1 MGYNEVKRDIEAV
14 RKEIAQA
21 KRRLHKNKEEQQ
33 AVRNS
38 LLATENSY
46 QDKLRNQKRETFERF
61 IQEKTQ
67 DTEEK
72 IVELSNELENEKATY
87 EEQKQHLDNANLS
100 DFYTNE
106 DEILADIK
114 TAIDVLQRRVE
125 KSLSP
130 RFRSELET
138 HLDSGNIDISPENL
152 ESLVTYFNKQS
163 TYISKLNKENK
174 VDSVITAVN
183 GFCVEAPFNISEEKK
198 TQNLQFG
205 GLLLVAAVIFI
216 FAAKVLFP
224 FYFIFLAFLAFY
236 NVTKNYKIFSAIIAQ
251 KAVKDNVDKI
261 DEQLRK
267 QAEEHLKDKKIQL
280 EKDFLDKQANMESEL
295 IRLKEQLNTQRVQ
308 AEAEFQFD
316 DDDYRKSYDT
326 AISINTKKLDSLTAE
341 EIDTNTKL
349 TENYNKLK
357 QLEDELDK
365 MAGDIQA
372 SFLDFNKVGTDVI
385 FNPNFIFDI
394 QNGKPVF
401 FVHPQKSALF
411 IYNDI
416 VDVVDYIRLI
426 CVQLRIKL
434 NPFNLNISIVDLV
447 YMGQNF
453 LGMQPNSDSKDDSL
467 KKLFQIVSSKEG
479 LKDMLTD
486 LDEEL
491 NRKMRSIRSQFSDI
505 AAYNSFMLQ
514 SDSLTEG
521 YEFVFYQDPD
531 QNDVAD
537 NTLLKIINN
546 GESLGIFMHL
556 FIQKDKFY
564 DFGANGRQLVDS
576 VGRVFLLSDGKY
588 YERAKDFVLEN
599 LIKPEV

>member
-72 IVELSNELENEKATY
+72 IVELSNELENEKTTY
-87 EEQKQHLDNANLS
+87 EEQKQRLDNANLS

-174 VDSVITAVN
+174 VDSIITAVN

-236 NVTKNYKIFSAIIAQ
+236 NVVKNYKIFSAIIAQ

-326 AISINTKKLDSLTAE
+326 AININTKKLDSLTAE

-416 VDVVDYIRLI
+416 VDVIDYIRLI

-479 LKDMLTD
+479 LKDMLID
-486 LDEEL
+486 IDEEL

-576 VGRVFLLSDGKY
+576 IGRVFLLSDGKY

>member
-72 IVELSNELENEKATY
+72 IVELSNELENEKAAY
-87 EEQKQHLDNANLS
+87 EEQKQQLDNANLS

-114 TAIDVLQRRVE
+114 TAIDVLQRHVE

-138 HLDSGNIDISPENL
+138 HLDGGNIDISPEKL

-183 GFCVEAPFNISEEKK
+183 GFCIEAPFNISEEKK

-205 GLLLVAAVIFI
+205 GLLLAAAIIFI

-236 NVTKNYKIFSAIIAQ
+236 NVVKNYKIFSAIIAQ

-280 EKDFLDKQANMESEL
+280 EKDFLNKQANMESEL
-295 IRLKEQLNTQRVQ
+295 IHLKEQLNTQRVQ

-416 VDVVDYIRLI
+416 VDVIDFIRLI

-434 NPFNLNISIVDLV
+434 NPFNLNISVVDLV

-453 LGMQPNSDSKDDSL
+453 LGMQPDSDSKDDSL
-467 KKLFQIVSSKEG
+467 KKLFQIVSSKDG
-479 LKDMLTD
+479 LKDMLLD

-537 NTLLKIINN
+537 NSLLKIINN

-576 VGRVFLLSDGKY
+576 IGRVFLLSDGKY

>member
-72 IVELSNELENEKATY
+72 IVELSNELENEKAAY
-87 EEQKQHLDNANLS
+87 EEQKQQLDNANLS

-114 TAIDVLQRRVE
+114 TAIDVLQRHVE

-138 HLDSGNIDISPENL
+138 HLDGGNIDISSEKL

-183 GFCVEAPFNISEEKK
+183 GFCIEAPFNISEEKK

-205 GLLLVAAVIFI
+205 GLLLAAAVIFI

-236 NVTKNYKIFSAIIAQ
+236 NVVKNYKIFSAIIAQ

-267 QAEEHLKDKKIQL
+267 QAEDHLKDKKIQL
-280 EKDFLDKQANMESEL
+280 EKDFLNKQANMESEL
-295 IRLKEQLNTQRVQ
+295 IHLKEQLNTQRVQ

-416 VDVVDYIRLI
+416 VDVIDFIRLI

-434 NPFNLNISIVDLV
+434 NPFNLNISVVDLV

-453 LGMQPNSDSKDDSL
+453 LGMQPDSDSKDDSL

-479 LKDMLTD
+479 LKDMLLD

-537 NTLLKIINN
+537 NSLLKIINN

-576 VGRVFLLSDGKY
+576 IGRVFLLSDGKY

>member
-295 IRLKEQLNTQRVQ
+295 ICLKEQLNTQRVQ

-416 VDVVDYIRLI
+416 VDVIDYIRLI

>member
-72 IVELSNELENEKATY
+72 IVELSNELENEKAAY
-87 EEQKQHLDNANLS
+87 VEQKQQLDNANLS

-114 TAIDVLQRRVE
+114 TAIDVLQRHVE
-125 KSLSP
+125 KSLSS

-138 HLDSGNIDISPENL
+138 HLDGGNIDISPEKL

-183 GFCVEAPFNISEEKK
+183 GFCIEAPFNISEEKK

-205 GLLLVAAVIFI
+205 GLLLAAAAIFI

-236 NVTKNYKIFSAIIAQ
+236 NVVKNYKIFSAIIAQ

-280 EKDFLDKQANMESEL
+280 EKDFLNKQANMESEL
-295 IRLKEQLNTQRVQ
+295 IHLKEQLNTQRVQ

-416 VDVVDYIRLI
+416 VDVIDFIRLI

-434 NPFNLNISIVDLV
+434 NPFNLNISVVDLV

-453 LGMQPNSDSKDDSL
+453 LGMQPDSDSKDDSL

-479 LKDMLTD
+479 LKDMLLD

-576 VGRVFLLSDGKY
+576 IGRVFLLSDGKY

>member
-326 AISINTKKLDSLTAE
+326 AININTKKLDSLTAE

-416 VDVVDYIRLI
+416 VDVIDYIRLI

-479 LKDMLTD
+479 LKDMLLD
-486 LDEEL
+486 IDEEL

-531 QNDVAD
+531 QNDIAD

-576 VGRVFLLSDGKY
+576 IGRVFLLSDGKY

>member
-72 IVELSNELENEKATY
+72 IVELSNELENEKAAY
-87 EEQKQHLDNANLS
+87 EEQKQQLDNANLS

-114 TAIDVLQRRVE
+114 TAIDVLQRHVE

-138 HLDSGNIDISPENL
+138 HLDGGNIDISPEKL

-183 GFCVEAPFNISEEKK
+183 GFCIEAPFNISEEKK

-205 GLLLVAAVIFI
+205 GLLLAAAVIFI

-236 NVTKNYKIFSAIIAQ
+236 NVVKNYKIFSAIIAQ

-267 QAEEHLKDKKIQL
+267 QAEDHLKDKKIQL
-280 EKDFLDKQANMESEL
+280 EKDFLNKQANMESEL
-295 IRLKEQLNTQRVQ
+295 IHLKEQLNTQRVQ

-372 SFLDFNKVGTDVI
+372 SFLDFNKVGADVI

-416 VDVVDYIRLI
+416 VDVIDFIRLI

-434 NPFNLNISIVDLV
+434 NPFNLNISVVDLV

-453 LGMQPNSDSKDDSL
+453 LGMQPDSDSKDDSL

-479 LKDMLTD
+479 LKDMLLD

-537 NTLLKIINN
+537 NSLLKIINN

-576 VGRVFLLSDGKY
+576 IGRVFLLSDGKY

>member
-72 IVELSNELENEKATY
+72 IVELSNELENEKAAY
-87 EEQKQHLDNANLS
+87 EEQKQQLDNANLS

-114 TAIDVLQRRVE
+114 TAIDVLQRHVE

-138 HLDSGNIDISPENL
+138 HLDGGNIDISPEKL

-183 GFCVEAPFNISEEKK
+183 GFCIEAPFNISEEKK

-205 GLLLVAAVIFI
+205 GLLLAAAVIFI

-236 NVTKNYKIFSAIIAQ
+236 NVVKNYKIFSAIIAQ

-280 EKDFLDKQANMESEL
+280 EKDFLNKQANMESEL
-295 IRLKEQLNTQRVQ
+295 IHLKEQLNTQRVQ

-416 VDVVDYIRLI
+416 VDVIDFIRLI

-434 NPFNLNISIVDLV
+434 NPFNLNISVVDLV

-453 LGMQPNSDSKDDSL
+453 LGMQPDSDSKDDSL

-479 LKDMLTD
+479 LKDMLLD

-576 VGRVFLLSDGKY
+576 IGRVFLLSDGKY

>member
-72 IVELSNELENEKATY
+72 IVELSNELENEKAAY
-87 EEQKQHLDNANLS
+87 EEQKQQLDNANLS

-114 TAIDVLQRRVE
+114 TAIDVLQRHVE

-138 HLDSGNIDISPENL
+138 HLDGGNIDISPEKL

-183 GFCVEAPFNISEEKK
+183 GFCIEAPFNISEEKK

-205 GLLLVAAVIFI
+205 GLLLAAAIIFI

-236 NVTKNYKIFSAIIAQ
+236 NVVKNYKIFSAIIAQ

-280 EKDFLDKQANMESEL
+280 EKDFLNKQANMESEL
-295 IRLKEQLNTQRVQ
+295 IHLKEQLNTQRVQ

-416 VDVVDYIRLI
+416 VDVIDFIRLI

-434 NPFNLNISIVDLV
+434 NPFNLNISVVDLV

-453 LGMQPNSDSKDDSL
+453 LGMQPDSDSKDDSL

-479 LKDMLTD
+479 LKDMLLD

-576 VGRVFLLSDGKY
+576 IGRVFLLSDGKY

>member
-72 IVELSNELENEKATY
+72 IVELSNELENEKAAY
-87 EEQKQHLDNANLS
+87 EEQKQQLDNANLS

-114 TAIDVLQRRVE
+114 TAIDVLQRHVE

-138 HLDSGNIDISPENL
+138 HLDGGNIDISPEKL

-183 GFCVEAPFNISEEKK
+183 GFCIEAPFNISEEKK

-205 GLLLVAAVIFI
+205 GLLLAAAVIFI

-236 NVTKNYKIFSAIIAQ
+236 NVVKNYKIFSAIIAQ

-280 EKDFLDKQANMESEL
+280 EKDFLNKQANMESEL
-295 IRLKEQLNTQRVQ
+295 IHLKEQLNTQRVQ

-341 EIDTNTKL
+341 ELDTNTKL

-357 QLEDELDK
+357 QLEDELEK

-416 VDVVDYIRLI
+416 VDVIDFIRLI

-434 NPFNLNISIVDLV
+434 NPFNLNISVVDLV

-453 LGMQPNSDSKDDSL
+453 LGMQPDSDSKDDSL

-479 LKDMLTD
+479 LKDMLLD

-576 VGRVFLLSDGKY
+576 IGRVFLLSDGKY